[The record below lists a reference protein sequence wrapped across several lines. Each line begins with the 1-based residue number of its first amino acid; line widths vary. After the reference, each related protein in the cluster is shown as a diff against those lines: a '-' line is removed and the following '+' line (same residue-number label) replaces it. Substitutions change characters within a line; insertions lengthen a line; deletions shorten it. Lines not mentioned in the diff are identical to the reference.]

1 PEGCETGVGVF
12 DRLQPAAKLAMLAL
26 VGTALGDEN
35 ESCPELTALTEGTFG
50 AVYAAIRQL
59 IEFEIDLGR
68 EGPPPESHE
77 FSMRALV
84 LAAFRETHPDWENPF
99 PEPGSSAEDDETVEV
114 PFLPE
119 PDCED
124 IDEWNVL
131 L

>member
-77 FSMRALV
+77 FSMRVLA
-84 LAAFRETHPDWENPF
+84 LAAFRESHPGRVHALSA
-99 PEPGSSAEDDETVEV
+99 PGYSAEDDRKVES
-114 PFLPE
+114 PSSP
-119 PDCED
+119 
-124 IDEWNVL
+124 
-131 L
+131 